1 MMRKEIRV
9 SRAATS
15 ILVFGVYLAVVGAV
29 LLFVPNVLLGLL
41 GFPPTN
47 EVWIRVTGVLV
58 LFLAY
63 YFVQSARAGTADF
76 WRWTTHV
83 RFALIFIFTAMVLL
97 GLARPS
103 LILLGAADFLGA
115 LWTTLALR
123 ADQAARKPA

>member
-1 MMRKEIRV
+1 MK
-9 SRAATS
+9 RAATS
-15 ILVFGVYLAVVGAV
+15 IMVFGIYLAAVGAV
-29 LLFVPNVLLGLL
+29 LLLVPNVLLTLL

-58 LFLAY
+58 LYLAY
-63 YFVQSARAGTADF
+63 YFVQSSRAGTVDF

-83 RFALIFIFTAMVLL
+83 RFALIFIFTGMVLL

-115 LWTTLALR
+115 IWTTLALR
-123 ADQAARKPA
+123 ADGAAARAAPTPQKPA

>member
-1 MMRKEIRV
+1 MQKDTGL

-15 ILVFGVYLAVVGAV
+15 ILAFGVYLAAVGAI
-29 LLFVPNVLLGLL
+29 LLLVPNLLLGLL

-47 EVWIRVTGVLV
+47 EVWIRVVGILV
-58 LFLAY
+58 LYLAY

-83 RFALIFIFTAMVLL
+83 RFALIFFFSGLVLL

-103 LILLGAADFLGA
+103 LILLGVADFLGA
-115 LWTTLALR
+115 IWTTLALR
-123 ADQAARKPA
+123 ADRAG